1 MKGGLKLRN
10 DFSLKELRARINK
23 TQTEVA
29 KDLNIS
35 VQTYNSWENNPGKI
49 KLSNLLKI
57 CTYYNVNISQI
68 RI

>member
-1 MKGGLKLRN
+1 MRN